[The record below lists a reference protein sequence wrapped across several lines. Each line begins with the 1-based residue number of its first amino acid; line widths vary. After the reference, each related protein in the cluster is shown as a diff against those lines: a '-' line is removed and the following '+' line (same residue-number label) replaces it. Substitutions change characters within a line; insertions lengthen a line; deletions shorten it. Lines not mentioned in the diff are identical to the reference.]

1 MKKRITPVQ
10 LLSIGYVVI
19 ALLGALLLCLPIS
32 SQDKSGTSFIDA
44 LFTSASAL
52 STTGL
57 GVVDTGTH
65 YSTFGQIIILIIIQI
80 GGLGYMIFVAFVA
93 IAAGYRFSINGK
105 QLFNESIARPGGL
118 EIKKFV
124 KAVVIFTL
132 AFEFI
137 GASALTIIFLDKQNL
152 INAAYSGIF
161 HSVSAF
167 CTAGFSLYS
176 DSFMAYYRS
185 IAANIIIAII
195 TISGGIGFFVL
206 YDLFQY
212 FVNVLKRKRPV
223 KLSDHTKLV
232 LAVTFLLMFSG
243 TVILFFTESSN
254 CRTFSISERLL
265 TASFQ
270 TISASSTTGF
280 NSVDI
285 GSMNIISLLILII
298 LMFIGASPGSTGGGI
313 KTSTFG
319 IVVLFLKKVI
329 TNRDEVTAF
338 KHSIGESTVNKALT
352 ITLLSF
358 FYLITIIS
366 LLLATGSYSLL
377 QATFETASALGTV
390 GLSMGITPTL
400 SDSGKLLII
409 ITMIVGRVGPLAIGY
424 SLIGKIKPI
433 RYSFPQGNVMTG

>member
-10 LLSIGYVVI
+10 FLSIGYIVI
-19 ALLGALLLCLPIS
+19 ALLGALILCMPFS
-32 SQDKSGTSFIDA
+32 SQENKTTPFLDA

-65 YSTFGQIIILIIIQI
+65 YSTLGQIVIIIIIQI
-80 GGLGYMIFVAFVA
+80 GGLGYMIFVAFIA
-93 IAAGYRFSINGK
+93 IAAGYRFSLNGK
-105 QLFNESIARPGGL
+105 QVFNESIARPGSL
-118 EIKKFV
+118 EIKRFV
-124 KAVVIFTL
+124 KAVILFTVGFEL
-132 AFEFI
+132 FGAFI
-137 GASALTIIFLDKQNL
+137 LTIVFLDKQNL
-152 INAAYSGIF
+152 INAVYSGIF
-161 HSVSAF
+161 HSISAF

-185 IAANIIIAII
+185 LTANIIVAII
-195 TISGGIGFFVL
+195 TIAGGIGFFVL
-206 YDLFQY
+206 YDLFKY
-212 FVNVLKRKRPV
+212 CVDIIKGKRPV

-232 LAVTFLLMFSG
+232 LTVTFILMFLG

-254 CRTFSISERLL
+254 SKNFSFSERIL

-285 GSMNIISLLILII
+285 GSMKIISLLILVL

-338 KHSIGESTVNKALT
+338 KHSIGEATVNKALA
-352 ITLLSF
+352 ITFISL

-366 LLLATGSYSLL
+366 LLLVTENYSLL
-377 QATFETASALGTV
+377 QITFETASALGTV

-400 SDSGKLLII
+400 SSSGKLLII

-424 SLIGKIKPI
+424 SLVGKIKSI
-433 RYSFPQGNVMTG
+433 KYSFPQGNVMTG

>member
-10 LLSIGYVVI
+10 LLSIGYVI
-19 ALLGALLLCLPIS
+19 ITLIGALLLCLPIS
-32 SQDKSGTSFIDA
+32 SQDKSGTPFIDA

-65 YSTFGQIIILIIIQI
+65 YSTFGQIIILIIIQV

-105 QLFNESIARPGGL
+105 QLFNESIARPGSL

-132 AFEFI
+132 SFEFL
-137 GASALTIIFLDKQNL
+137 GASALTIVFLDKQNL
-152 INAAYSGIF
+152 ISAAYSGIF

-167 CTAGFSLYS
+167 CTAGFSLYA

-185 IAANIIIAII
+185 ITANIIIAII

-212 FVNVLKRKRPV
+212 FVNVLKRKRPI

-232 LAVTFLLMFSG
+232 LAVTVLLMFSG

-254 CRTFSISERLL
+254 CKTFSVSERLL

-366 LLLATGSYSLL
+366 LLLVTGSYSLL
-377 QATFETASALGTV
+377 QVAFETASALGTV
-390 GLSMGITPTL
+390 GLSMGITPAL

-424 SLIGKIKPI
+424 SLIGKIKQI
-433 RYSFPQGNVMTG
+433 KYSFPQGNVMTG